1 MQRDKT
7 PYKDAAA
14 RLKARRLARG
24 ISVPVMAER
33 LGVSLPRYRTWE
45 KLFGP
50 LPQRQY
56 GAAIDRILEDDLPT
70 ESSPPIDEQ
79 DLAPADYQALGA
91 RARARR
97 EQLGLSRP
105 FVIGKMDVMDVRK
118 LTLMTWEASLPRRHR
133 GVIEDTW
140 EDVLEVPRG
149 WLRNP
154 LLEPPPIKRTALV
167 EVGCQTV
174 EDEIRAVAAWLSRP
188 LPAKRTWHF
197 DSLTEAEQ
205 RRATMFA
212 ERYGASAEDGTSL
225 QAIGDRYSLTR
236 ERVRQV
242 VEVMADRARGVQ
254 FDLVQLVRVKEAA
267 STHVMWRATDFEE
280 AHRNLLGRVSLP
292 DADRFAR
299 EILGFGIASL
309 SDRMFVQN
317 ANPLCQVIIDPAIQ
331 ELAVAVRAAAMK
343 MNRSSG
349 AAHIMY
355 VTGLASEALGRAVSL
370 SEVRVAL
377 TVIEGMQWLTPDED
391 WFWLG
396 PDAANNRILDCVRK
410 VLAVASRR
418 VDVEALHQAVC
429 RNRRP
434 YYKTG
439 KRSQPTEI
447 EVTQEVLREILSR
460 VPWLSVIQKNDFV
473 LTEPVAIEDVLNG
486 SELAVVRVIEEHR
499 GAATWGEFNKRF
511 VMAGVFTA
519 INLNLVLS
527 HSPVIRKLGHGI
539 YGIRGRE
546 FPQAAF
552 TEAVTCSNWQA
563 NADLATIEPE
573 QAEARPE

>member
-70 ESSPPIDEQ
+70 ESCPPVEEQ
-79 DLAPADYQALGA
+79 DLAQAPEYHGFGE
-91 RARARR
+91 RARKRR
-97 EQLGLSRP
+97 EQLGMSRG
-105 FVIGKMDVMDVRK
+105 FVAEKIGLKPMS
-118 LTLMTWEASLPRRHR
+118 LMQWERSLPRRHR
-133 GVIEDTW
+133 GEIEDAW
-140 EDVLEVPRG
+140 EDAIEVPRG

-154 LLEPPPIKRTALV
+154 ILEFPPIKRRTLAD
-167 EVGCQTV
+167 VGCQTV

-188 LPAKRTWHF
+188 QPTKRTWHF

-267 STHVMWRATDFEE
+267 SMHVMWRVMDFEE
-280 AHRNLLGRVSLP
+280 AHRDLLGHVSLP

-299 EILGFGIASL
+299 EILGFGITSL

-317 ANPLCQVIIDPAIQ
+317 ANPLCQVIIDPVIQ

-355 VTGLASEALGRAVSL
+355 VSGLASEALGRAVSL

-434 YYKTG
+434 YYKTD

-473 LTEPVAIEDVLNG
+473 LTEPVAIEDVLNS

-552 TEAVTCSNWQA
+552 AEAVTCSNWQA
-563 NADLATIEPE
+563 NADLAIIEPE